1 MATMIEIEPQEGD
14 VIKGAT
20 GTAPVCVVRGELF
33 WNGQFVSAY
42 GGHSFELVSRS
53 LTQVSLEDI
62 AARNAEKIASKH
74 ADELDQKYM

>member
-14 VIKGAT
+14 MIKGAT

-42 GGHSFELVSRS
+42 GGNAFELVSRS
-53 LTQVSLEDI
+53 LTQVSPAEI
-62 AARNAEKIASKH
+62 AARNAEKIAAKR
-74 ADELDQKYM
+74 ADELDRKYM